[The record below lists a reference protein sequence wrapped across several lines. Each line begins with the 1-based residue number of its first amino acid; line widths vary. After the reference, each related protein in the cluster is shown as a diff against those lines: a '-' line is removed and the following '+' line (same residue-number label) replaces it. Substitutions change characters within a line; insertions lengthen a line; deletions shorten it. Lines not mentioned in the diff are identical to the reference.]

1 VLEGTFINK
10 TNKSMKT
17 SKKSIITMLA
27 LGISFVGFSQAT
39 LGVRSATSAAT
50 KASLSTNAAQRAVTA
65 TTTATRATVQ
75 TPVAQSASIKAGSNY
90 NQVAVDHA
98 NAAAIEKANDHSAL
112 IPKET
117 SVSTGTTVTV
127 NSTVNANQSSSNN
140 QDNLGTKV
148 SVIAKDR
155 STTGTDK
162 ASAIKTEVDA
172 NVKADLTAGSDKS
185 ADAKTKASTKAAAQ
199 AKAKSNT
206 KSNVH

>member
-1 VLEGTFINK
+1 
-10 TNKSMKT
+10 
-17 SKKSIITMLA
+17 MLA
-27 LGISFVGFSQAT
+27 LGISLAGFSQAT

-75 TPVAQSASIKAGSNY
+75 TPVAQSASIKAGNNY

-117 SVSTGTTVTV
+117 AVSTSTTVTV
-127 NSTVNANQSSSNN
+127 SNTSITDQGN
-140 QDNLGTKV
+140 TNKEDNLGTKV
-148 SVIAKDR
+148 SVIAKDG

-162 ASAIKTEVDA
+162 AAAIKTEVDA
-172 NVKADLTAGSDKS
+172 NVKADLTTGSEKS

-199 AKAKSNT
+199 AKTKSNT